1 MKIVREVPISEITK
15 AVTELLDEDRNG
27 PNQAFYDYAAEKGVW
42 RNGSMTEDVMRG
54 LLAGLPDCNASTVF
68 AAAANKALDLA
79 AADTVRP
86 FDHVVFGHEI
96 GTVVADLDAL
106 VEQVEEASPLLG
118 PVADMLGR
126 SGLGEGIQINLGDL
140 HAWIAALSGDALVL
154 GMPQDGYRDKHG
166 DDCYHGLSAK
176 EVPWGDIEYLAPGVH
191 ARVHALVARLDQI
204 VPAIAEDDAKGR
216 FSQQYVTTFDSDR

>member
-96 GTVVADLDAL
+96 EHGRRRLVRTGRTGRERFAVA
-106 VEQVEEASPLLG
+106 S
-118 PVADMLGR
+118 
-126 SGLGEGIQINLGDL
+126 SGG
-140 HAWIAALSGDALVL
+140 
-154 GMPQDGYRDKHG
+154 
-166 DDCYHGLSAK
+166 
-176 EVPWGDIEYLAPGVH
+176 
-191 ARVHALVARLDQI
+191 
-204 VPAIAEDDAKGR
+204 
-216 FSQQYVTTFDSDR
+216 